1 MQMGPQVMLAIKVRM
16 RPGLTLEAAVA
27 SLNALEKRIKT
38 KFPEVAWCFVEPDVA
53 D

>member
-1 MQMGPQVMLAIKVRM
+1 MGPDVMLALKVQM

-27 SLNALEKRIKT
+27 SLNALEKRIKS
-38 KFPEVAWCFVEPDVA
+38 KFPTVAWCFVEPDVA